1 MTGVH
6 TRVSEGVGDVD
17 KQSGRRT
24 VVFGVVELLGLLF
37 VGVVLFCFL
46 LGGCCCCFVWGRCV
60 TLLSA
65 EIQIF

>member
-24 VVFGVVELLGLLF
+24 VVFGVVELLGAM
-37 VGVVLFCFL
+37 VS
-46 LGGCCCCFVWGRCV
+46 
-60 TLLSA
+60 TLISCLSH
-65 EIQIF
+65 